1 VSVLLVTVGKDQ
13 EVLETVQA
21 AVADLGIVAGAITL
35 IGAVQESTI
44 SVMKKDDALAD
55 YLRSYDQPFE
65 LTGTGEVVDGKVHL
79 HVTLAGED
87 VIAAGHLHSSM
98 VRTFFVH
105 AYVTPLS

>member
-1 VSVLLVTVGKDQ
+1 MHLVTVGKDQ
-13 EVLETVQA
+13 EVLATVQA
-21 AVADLGIVAGAITL
+21 AVTGLGITAGAITL
-35 IGAVQESTI
+35 IGAVQETAV
-44 SVMKKDDALAD
+44 SVMKKDDARTD

-65 LTGTGEVVDGKVHL
+65 LTGTGEVVDGKVHI

-87 VIAAGHLHSSM
+87 LIAAGHLHSAM

>member
-1 VSVLLVTVGKDQ
+1 VHLVTVQKDQ
-13 EVLETVQA
+13 EVLETIQA
-21 AVADLGIVAGAITL
+21 AVTGLGITAGAITL
-35 IGAVQESTI
+35 VGAVQETTL
-44 SVMKKDDALAD
+44 SVMKRDDARTD

-65 LTGTGEVVDGKVHL
+65 LTGTGEVVDGKVHI

-87 VIAAGHLHSSM
+87 LIAAGHLHSAI

>member
-1 VSVLLVTVGKDQ
+1 VHLVTVQKDQ

-21 AVADLGIVAGAITL
+21 AVTGLGIIAGAITL
-35 IGAVQESTI
+35 IGAVQESTV
-44 SVMKKDDALAD
+44 SVMKRDDARTD

-65 LTGTGEVVDGKVHL
+65 LTGTGEVVEGKVHV

-87 VIAAGHLHSSM
+87 LIAAGHLHSAI

>member
-1 VSVLLVTVGKDQ
+1 MHLVTVQKGQ
-13 EVLETVQA
+13 EVLLTVQA
-21 AVADLGIVAGAITL
+21 AVTALGITAGAITL
-35 IGAVQESTI
+35 IGAVQESTV
-44 SVMKKDDALAD
+44 SVMKKGDAEAD

-65 LTGTGEVVDGKVHL
+65 LTGTGEVVDGTVHL

-87 VIAAGHLHSSM
+87 VIAAGHLHSAM